1 MANNALIRGAALT
14 GKKFLDVGGA
24 VAAGMAA
31 TPTYV
36 PEDRVAEN
44 TAIQNKVNSYMSK
57 MKTDMDFTSFSPS
70 ETKTMRNFLLSQR
83 TKYTDAAKKAAEFD
97 DTTDP
102 NYMLYVDEMQN
113 VNNSFTNLASQLKSY
128 KQGKLEYAKT
138 MQEGLYSKGNSGRR
152 SKEAAIIYGFYDA
165 DGDNRSD
172 ARYDAPF
179 QIQDGGNIA
188 FNVGGQEITYNG
200 MEEPF
205 LKDTKF
211 LNSLNATSETAYNSG
226 LRGNANNPYAQDAY
240 KQQLNDTL
248 QNEDALRSIIFDFD
262 PEAPMLMQNPNDPTG
277 DQIKIGT
284 ALDSGIIDLNGA
296 RELVNKRLL
305 KAREDAYIAGSKEYK
320 RKQAIVTPE
329 DKSKI
334 NNAINAA
341 NDDIISNEPYISLY
355 HPTKHPKT
363 LKRYVIEYDDSGK
376 AYISRKSAV
385 TNRNLSNNN
394 WMELTEDNEWGID
407 VPTRPGGT
415 DGTPPPPPKVQMTN
429 EQKDLYKDIANA
441 NKGKTDEEIAN
452 LYNAAIEKIE
462 GN

>member
-102 NYMLYVDEMQN
+102 NYMMYVDEMQN

-138 MQEGLYSKGNSGRR
+138 MQEGLYSKGNASRR

-165 DGDNRSD
+165 DGDGRSD
-172 ARYDAPF
+172 DRYDAPF

-188 FNVGGQEITYNG
+188 FNVGDQEITYNG

-211 LNSLNATSETAYNSG
+211 LNSLNATSEKAYNSG

-240 KQQLNDTL
+240 NQQLNDTL
-248 QNEDALRSIIFDFD
+248 QNEDALRSIIFDFNA
-262 PEAPMLMQNPNDPTG
+262 EAPMND
-277 DQIKIGT
+277 IGKE
-284 ALDSGIIDLNGA
+284 LDNGIITLEEA
-296 RELVNKRLL
+296 REKVKAKLL
-305 KAREDAYIAGSKEYK
+305 KAREDAYLKGKSEYK

-329 DKSKI
+329 DTSKI
-334 NNAINAA
+334 DNAINTA
-341 NDDIISNEPYISLY
+341 NNDLSQGESVISLY
-355 HPTKHPKT
+355 HPNHKGI
-363 LKRYVIEYDDSGK
+363 KRDYVIEYDDSGK
-376 AYISRKSAV
+376 AYIARKSAADKLG
-385 TNRNLSNNN
+385 TNLSADH

-407 VPTRPGGT
+407 VPVGISGT
-415 DGTPPPPPKVQMTN
+415 SDGTPPPPPKADIDKTIYQAI
-429 EQKDLYKDIANA
+429 KDANP
-441 NKGKTDEEIAN
+441 
-452 LYNAAIEKIE
+452 NASPAELKAMYDKKMGIK
-462 GN
+462 

>member
-1 MANNALIRGAALT
+1 M
-14 GKKFLDVGGA
+14 
-24 VAAGMAA
+24 
-31 TPTYV
+31 
-36 PEDRVAEN
+36 
-44 TAIQNKVNSYMSK
+44 
-57 MKTDMDFTSFSPS
+57 
-70 ETKTMRNFLLSQR
+70 
-83 TKYTDAAKKAAEFD
+83 
-97 DTTDP
+97 
-102 NYMLYVDEMQN
+102 YVDEMQN

-128 KQGKLEYAKT
+128 KQGKVEYAKT
-138 MQEGLYSKGNSGRR
+138 MQEGLYSNGNDSRR

-205 LKDTKF
+205 FKDTKF
-211 LNSLNATSETAYNSG
+211 LNSLSATSEKAYNSG
-226 LRGNANNPYAQDAY
+226 LRGNTDNKYAQDAY

-277 DQIKIGT
+277 PQIKIGK
-284 ALDSGIIDLNGA
+284 ALDSGIIDLKGA
-296 RELVNKRLL
+296 RDLVNERLL

-329 DKSKI
+329 DTSKI
-334 NNAINAA
+334 DNAINTA
-341 NDDIISNEPYISLY
+341 NNDVISNEPYISLY

-363 LKRYVIEYDDSGK
+363 LKQYAIEYDDSGK
-376 AYISRKSAV
+376 AYISRKSAII
-385 TNRNLSNNN
+385 NRNLSNDN

-407 VPTRPGGT
+407 VPTRPSGT
-415 DGTPPPPPKVQMTN
+415 SDGTPPPPPVLEGFDK
-429 EQKDLYKDIANA
+429 KIF
-441 NKGKTDEEIAN
+441 
-452 LYNAAIEKIE
+452 AAIEAANPNASDAELTAMYKEKMGIK
-462 GN
+462 